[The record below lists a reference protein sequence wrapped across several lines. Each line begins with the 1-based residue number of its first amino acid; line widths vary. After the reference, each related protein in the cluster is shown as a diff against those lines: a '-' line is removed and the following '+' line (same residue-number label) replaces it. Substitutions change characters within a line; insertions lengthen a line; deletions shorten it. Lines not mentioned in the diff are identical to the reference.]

1 VENSKDVNDGI
12 VLNLYPDQYG
22 FRMVDTST
30 RMVSAYITFEASFSS
45 HTAKSKEKQEKEKFY
60 ITNKNQHPYDVFLM
74 EDSPVNSEL
83 KAVLNKAAKRLA
95 NKIIY
100 STKE

>member
-1 VENSKDVNDGI
+1 
-12 VLNLYPDQYG
+12 
-22 FRMVDTST
+22 MVDTST
-30 RMVSAYITFEASFSS
+30 RMISAYTTFEASFSS
-45 HTAKSKEKQEKEKFY
+45 RTAKIKEKQEKEKFY
-60 ITNKNQHPYDVFLM
+60 ITNKNQHPYDVLLM
-74 EDSPVNSEL
+74 EESPVNSEL